1 MRNLK
6 IILPTIVNIRNKGF
20 YREDTD
26 VGFCKTRGK
35 KEREKSIQTSSML
48 EKTMQCSQESSHSS

>member
-20 YREDTD
+20 YRENTD

-48 EKTMQCSQESSHSS
+48 EKTVMF